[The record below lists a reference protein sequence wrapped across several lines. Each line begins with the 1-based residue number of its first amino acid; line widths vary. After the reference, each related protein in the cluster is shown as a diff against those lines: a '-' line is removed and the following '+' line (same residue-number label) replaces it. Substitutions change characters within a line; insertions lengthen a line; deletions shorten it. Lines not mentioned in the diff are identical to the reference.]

1 MQAIRSFSSKRP
13 RWSNSDCR
21 DAGRRCSSDT
31 GVHRLAID
39 AEHGVDSTEGERI
52 RLGEPQGNVD
62 SGAAPLTKCR
72 RCDLGGQQRGQR
84 ITIGRYDLRQSTAE
98 RFSPTR
104 LQFHHLATAL
114 SSNISHFSLPRRFE
128 SLLVILLPV
137 GQAVQV
143 THCLVSLA
151 LHLSRRVLV
160 QLVMSLCPT
169 KAKYGAAS
177 SPSSQIL

>member
-1 MQAIRSFSSKRP
+1 METIDPSGVTSTLLRSRSAYEPPPDPHIGHDPTPATAPDPSRIIDPRPPALQAIRSFSSKRP

-104 LQFHHLATAL
+104 LQFHNLATAM
-114 SSNISHFSLPRRFE
+114 SSNIR
-128 SLLVILLPV
+128 
-137 GQAVQV
+137 A
-143 THCLVSLA
+143 
-151 LHLSRRVLV
+151 
-160 QLVMSLCPT
+160 
-169 KAKYGAAS
+169 
-177 SPSSQIL
+177 